1 MAHTLRT
8 TPSSACWQGR
18 SARPATG
25 TTPRPCAARVLL
37 ATAPFSVQPFA
48 PPARVRHHPYRSG
61 AGPRAAQLERGA
73 PPSVPGDRQVATCR
87 GNLEHCPRGRARTRS
102 YHSLD
107 PLHHAQPP
115 VKALPVEGAALEPRR
130 RRARVRL
137 PVVAAR
143 PDPVRQVAALPQTP
157 SARGMAGALAPVAR
171 CARPACRP
179 IADARRRVAARQPL
193 EQRQAAHRQ
202 LGRGDGAL

>member
-1 MAHTLRT
+1 MAHALRAA
-8 TPSSACWQGR
+8 PSSACWQGR
-18 SARPATG
+18 SARPATA

-37 ATAPFSVQPFA
+37 ATAPFSVQPCA
-48 PPARVRHHPYRSG
+48 PPVRVRHHPYRSG
-61 AGPRAAQLERGA
+61 AGQRAAQPERGA
-73 PPSVPGDRQVATCR
+73 PPPVPGDRQVATCR
-87 GNLEHCPRGRARTRS
+87 GNLEHRPRGGARTRS

-107 PLHHAQPP
+107 PLHHAQPL
-115 VKALPVEGAALEPRR
+115 VNALPVGGAALEPRR

-137 PVVAAR
+137 PDVAAR
-143 PDPVRQVAALPQTP
+143 PDPVRQVATLPPAP
-157 SARGMAGALAPVAR
+157 SARGMAGAPALLVR